1 MLAGILFPLCLGPVL
16 GLAENPLA
24 VAPVVVTWLL
34 AVRFLPRWAVPLAFL
49 VAAIVIVADLGI
61 RGTAVDLAAFDTVI
75 LGGSVYA
82 GKLNKNTASFAQEH
96 EDELLTKRLG
106 LFTGGATPPGTKDYV
121 EKLYPAA
128 LVRHASAIDILGGLF
143 QADKINFV
151 YKKIIASMREND
163 KTPGGFHE
171 PTIDPAVIWA
181 FANKMK
187 ATTAD
192 PTRKRD
198 DHENL
203 G

>member
-1 MLAGILFPLCLGPVL
+1 MKTLVLYGTKYGATAQIAEVL
-16 GLAENPLA
+16 GDAMGDGTHVCN
-24 VAPVVVTWLL
+24 VT
-34 AVRFLPRWAVPLAFL
+34 
-49 VAAIVIVADLGI
+49 DKS
-61 RGTAVDLAAFDTVI
+61 VDLAAFDTVI